1 MKIQL
6 SDHFT
11 TGKLLRFVA
20 PSIVMMIFT
29 SVYGVVDGLFV
40 SNFVGKTA
48 FAAVNLIFPLLMIL
62 GALGF
67 MIGTGG
73 SALVARTLGEG
84 DSGRAQRY
92 FSMLVYVTIGG
103 GIVFSV
109 LGLLFL
115 RPIAVLLG
123 AQGAMLEDCVVYGG
137 ILLAGQTMF
146 MLQNVFQSFLIT
158 AEKPHFG
165 LGVTVAAGLTNIIL
179 DFLFIAV
186 FRWGVAGAAIATA
199 ASQFVGGGVPLLYFA
214 RPNRS
219 LLRLGKTKLD
229 SRALLKACT
238 NGSSELMTNLSSS
251 LVTVLY
257 NFQLM
262 QLAGEDGI
270 AAYGVIM
277 YVNFIFIAIFIGYS
291 IGSAPVVGYHHG
303 AGNSTELKSLFRKS
317 LLLVGAAGVALTVA
331 AEALALPLT
340 KIFVGYDAALL
351 AMTCR
356 LSFVFAFVPA
366 HRLQHFQLRLLYSAE
381 RRLCF
386 RRYLVPAHAGVPDSR
401 GSGAARSHGDG
412 RHLARHRCGRTSGSG
427 GERLVSVAKK
437 GKIPLCLNGAASN
450 HILVGGLGLGR
461 QICQRDAVQIILH
474 QRVQLPPHG
483 QRVAFGPARTFHRLL
498 FQAGHGGQAA
508 LRKPQNASHGILL
521 GRPCQPVAP
530 ALSAHAC
537 QKLALHQTFENAL
550 QIFFRDIL
558 TPGNSFERDISLCLV
573 LGQVNHNTQ
582 RIAPLGGHH
591 HTAVPP
597 FLFVSSAAGPFPRP
611 FYCSAIK
618 SLSY

>member
-1 MKIQL
+1 MRIQL

-29 SVYGVVDGLFV
+29 SIYGVVDGLFV

-84 DSGRAQRY
+84 DGGRARRY

-103 GIVFSV
+103 GIFFSV

-115 RPIAVLLG
+115 RPIAALLG

-146 MLQNVFQSFLIT
+146 MLQNVFQSFFIT
-158 AEKPHFG
+158 AEKPHLG
-165 LGVTVAAGLTNIIL
+165 LGVTVAAGLTNIVL

-186 FRWGVAGAAIATA
+186 FRWGVAGAALATA
-199 ASQFVGGGVPLLYFA
+199 ASQFVGGGIPLLYFA
-214 RPNRS
+214 RPNPS
-219 LLRLGKTKLD
+219 LLRLGKTNLD
-229 SRALLKACT
+229 GRALLKACT

-317 LLLVGAAGVALTVA
+317 LLLVGAAGVALTAA

-356 LSFVFAFVPA
+356 GFRLYSLSFLLTGFNIFSSGFFTALNDGFVSAVISFLRTLVFQTAVV
-366 HRLQHFQLRLLYSAE
+366 
-381 RRLCF
+381 
-386 RRYLVPAHAGVPDSR
+386 LV
-401 GSGAARSHGDG
+401 
-412 RHLARHRCGRTSGSG
+412 L
-427 GERLVSVAKK
+427 
-437 GKIPLCLNGAASN
+437 
-450 HILVGGLGLGR
+450 
-461 QICQRDAVQIILH
+461 
-474 QRVQLPPHG
+474 
-483 QRVAFGPARTFHRLL
+483 
-498 FQAGHGGQAA
+498 
-508 LRKPQNASHGILL
+508 
-521 GRPCQPVAP
+521 P
-530 ALSAHAC
+530 ALMGTDGIWLAIVVAEL
-537 QKLALHQTFENAL
+537 LAL
-550 QIFFRDIL
+550 
-558 TPGNSFERDISLCLV
+558 
-573 LGQVNHNTQ
+573 
-582 RIAPLGGHH
+582 
-591 HTAVPP
+591 AVSAW
-597 FLFVSSAAGPFPRP
+597 FLWRKRGKYRYA
-611 FYCSAIK
+611 
-618 SLSY
+618 